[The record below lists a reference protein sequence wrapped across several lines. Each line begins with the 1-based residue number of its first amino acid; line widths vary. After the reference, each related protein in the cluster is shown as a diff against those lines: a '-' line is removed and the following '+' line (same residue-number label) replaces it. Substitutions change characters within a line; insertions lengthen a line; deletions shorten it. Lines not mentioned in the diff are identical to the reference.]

1 MEVRVFKVV
10 TTFPLTEMVVFG
22 SVGMKNTLSGPLRL
36 PLMAMYSVPT
46 ISTGTIW
53 SPKRSAQP
61 P

>member
-1 MEVRVFKVV
+1 MRFVKVV

-22 SVGMKNTLSGPLRL
+22 SVGMKKTLSGPFRL

-46 ISTGTIW
+46 MSAGTIW
-53 SPKRSAQP
+53 SPNKSAHP